1 MATLIDHKL
10 ANSVGRSATKD
21 AHKCSANWGISEASL
36 MRPRPRIASRR
47 LDTLRRFCD
56 KSRDAGMVKPPY
68 RSDGLAFLWFL
79 RRGGQTGASGSSLPL
94 ALFLLTSRWICV
106 AGLGCKTGFP
116 ERLIQ
121 NTDLLS
127 LLNSRSLYRVVTED
141 PIIYV
146 TVFDSDILQGLGYF
160 CWRHWRCII
169 FIRDF

>member
-1 MATLIDHKL
+1 MATLIDHTL

-47 LDTLRRFCD
+47 LDTLRQFYA
-56 KSRDAGMVKPPY
+56 KSRDAGMVKPY

-79 RRGGQTGASGSSLPL
+79 RRGGHAGASGSSLPL

-106 AGLGCKTGFP
+106 AGLGHKPGFP
-116 ERLIQ
+116 ERSIQ

-127 LLNSRSLYRVVTED
+127 LLDSRSLYRVVTED

-146 TVFDSDILQGLGYF
+146 TVFDSNILQGLRYF
-160 CWRHWRCII
+160 CWRHWRRIV
-169 FIRDF
+169 FIRGV